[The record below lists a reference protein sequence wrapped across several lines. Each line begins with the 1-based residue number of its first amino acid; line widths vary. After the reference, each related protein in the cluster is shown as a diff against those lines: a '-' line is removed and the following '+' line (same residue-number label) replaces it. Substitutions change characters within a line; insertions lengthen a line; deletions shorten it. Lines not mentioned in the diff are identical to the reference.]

1 MKSRFTI
8 KHLEDKRAMLN
19 LGCGTKMNWNWNN
32 LDFSPYARLVRHM
45 NIAKIL
51 RKVGAVSEERYQNLL
66 DVDPHII
73 LWDLRKGIPFNDNT
87 FDVVYHSHLLEHI
100 DEENAPVF
108 LKECFRV
115 LKPNGIIRIAVPD
128 LQSIINRYNSAVSRL
143 ENGDMKAFSDHRK
156 STYELFDQ
164 MVRKETTG
172 TEEQRFA
179 LKFIERIVRG
189 NAAKVG
195 ELHRWMYDE
204 YSLGKLLLDVG
215 FENVQTESPT
225 TSRIEGWAQFNLDTN
240 KDGSIYKPESL
251 YIEGIRKE

>member
-32 LDFSPYARLVRHM
+32 LDFSPYARLAHHM

-66 DVDPHII
+66 EVDPSII
-73 LWDLRKGIPFNDNT
+73 LWDLRKGVPFNDNT

-100 DEENAPVF
+100 DKENAPVF

-115 LKPNGIIRIAVPD
+115 LKPNGIIRISIPD
-128 LQSIINRYNSAVSRL
+128 LQSIIKRYNSAVSRL
-143 ENGDMKAFSDHRK
+143 ENSDMEALGDHRK

-164 MVRKETTG
+164 MVRKEITG
-172 TEEQRFA
+172 PEEQRFA
-179 LKFIERIVRG
+179 LRFIERIIRG

-195 ELHRWMYDE
+195 ELHRWMYDKF
-204 YSLGKLLLDVG
+204 SLGELLLDVG
-215 FENVQTESPT
+215 FKNIQTESPS
-225 TSRIEGWAQFNLDTN
+225 TSRIKGWTQFNLDTN
-240 KDGSIYKPESL
+240 RDGTIYKLESL
-251 YIEGIRKE
+251 FLEGVKKG

>member
-1 MKSRFTI
+1 
-8 KHLEDKRAMLN
+8 
-19 LGCGTKMNWNWNN
+19 MNWNWTN
-32 LDFSPYARLVRHM
+32 LDFSPYARLIRHM
-45 NIAKIL
+45 NIAKIF
-51 RKVGAVSEERYQNLL
+51 RKVGVVSEERYQNLL
-66 DVDPHII
+66 EVDPNII
-73 LWDLRKGIPFNDNT
+73 LWDLRKGVPFNNNT

-100 DEENAPVF
+100 DKTNAPVF

-179 LKFIERIVRG
+179 LRFIERIVRG

-204 YSLGKLLLDVG
+204 YSLRELLLDVG

-225 TSRIEGWAQFNLDTN
+225 TSKIEGWAQFNLDTN

>member
-204 YSLGKLLLDVG
+204 YSLGKLLLDIG

>member
-172 TEEQRFA
+172 TEEQRFT
-179 LKFIERIVRG
+179 LRFIEHIVRG